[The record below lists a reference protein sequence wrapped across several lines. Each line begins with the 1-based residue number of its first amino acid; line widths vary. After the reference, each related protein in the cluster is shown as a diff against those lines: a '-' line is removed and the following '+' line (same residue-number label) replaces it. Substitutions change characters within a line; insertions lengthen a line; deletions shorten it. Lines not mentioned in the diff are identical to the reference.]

1 MPIVGVDHHLPLL
14 HLTKIVVSIYTTEN
28 TIHKF
33 AIDCMINPSLHFN
46 KISRTQVE
54 KCLGCS
60 FSNLTMKTI
69 KNCRLKKNTSV
80 MALIMIYENSGKTK
94 KQCVECYVVL
104 FILS

>member
-1 MPIVGVDHHLPLL
+1 MVI
-14 HLTKIVVSIYTTEN
+14 IYTTEN
-28 TIHKF
+28 TIHKS
-33 AIDCMINPSLHFN
+33 AIDCMNNPSLHFN

-80 MALIMIYENSGKTK
+80 MALTMIYEIVEKTQ
-94 KQCVECYVVL
+94 KQCVECYIVL